1 MLASAHSC
9 PHNRAK
15 SLCSCTRPP
24 PVLRT
29 SAQLPTLHSI
39 STHLPPPHN
48 TIIGPPSRLCTNT
61 MLPSLLPCKPH
72 IADHCALNPHTTP
85 YTALHQHHISSH
97 QHSVDLSAWR
107 KRRGKS
113 MACRA
118 GHVKEVGRKLIED
131 SAYFCAPKPAPAPW
145 ATPAA
150 FARAPC
156 TRAPGPTARAKAP
169 GCRRSKSSHESASIL
184 SRQAAPS
191 RSSLWRSALL
201 AEVGGAAR
209 RPNMACSV
217 WHASDTLTS
226 RP

>member
-97 QHSVDLSAWR
+97 QHSADHSAWR

-131 SAYFCAPKPAPAPW
+131 SARRSPPQPRGPRQRRSQGPLAPAH
-145 ATPAA
+145 
-150 FARAPC
+150 R
-156 TRAPGPTARAKAP
+156 
-169 GCRRSKSSHESASIL
+169 
-184 SRQAAPS
+184 
-191 RSSLWRSALL
+191 
-201 AEVGGAAR
+201 AR
-209 RPNMACSV
+209 RPARRPLAVVGRSP
-217 WHASDTLTS
+217 ATS
-226 RP
+226 RRQY

>member
-24 PVLRT
+24 PVLST
-29 SAQLPTLHSI
+29 SAQLPTLHSTN
-39 STHLPPPHN
+39 THLSPPHN

-97 QHSVDLSAWR
+97 QHSADHSAWR
-107 KRRGKS
+107 KRRVKS
-113 MACRA
+113 VACRA
-118 GHVKEVGRKLIED
+118 GHVREVGRKLVED
-131 SAYFCAPKPAPAPW
+131 SADFCAPKPAPAPW

-169 GCRRSKSSHESASIL
+169 GCRRSKSSHESASI
-184 SRQAAPS
+184 SPQAAPS
-191 RSSLWRSALL
+191 RSLWRSALL

-217 WHASDTLTS
+217 WHATDTLTS